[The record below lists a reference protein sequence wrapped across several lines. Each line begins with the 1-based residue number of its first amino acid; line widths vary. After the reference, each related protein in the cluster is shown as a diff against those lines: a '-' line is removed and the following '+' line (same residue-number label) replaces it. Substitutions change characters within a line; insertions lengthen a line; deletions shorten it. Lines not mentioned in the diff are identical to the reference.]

1 LILEARRLHGWR
13 AAFYNRELTSILRL
27 IATRFSLSP
36 LTARDAAADDMT
48 EFFDFINPPAF
59 LTPPVLHAQPTT
71 GLDDITKQAPPQ

>member
-1 LILEARRLHGWR
+1 VE
-13 AAFYNRELTSILRL
+13 
-27 IATRFSLSP
+27 TRFNLPP

-59 LTPPVLHAQPTT
+59 LTPPALPAQPTT